1 MSNEKISFKNSAGK
15 QLSAKLYLPADRK
28 PHNYAIFAHCFTC
41 NQNFTA
47 VRYISAALAA
57 EGFGV
62 LSFDFTGLG
71 MSEGDFSET
80 NFSGSVDD
88 LISAA
93 NFLKENYQAPTV
105 IIGHSLGGAA
115 ALLAASEMEAIK
127 AVATIGTPCAPQHV
141 TNLLAGGI
149 EEIDEKG
156 AAEINIGGR
165 PFTIKKQFVEDLK
178 DQNLLNV
185 VRKMRKAFLFMHSP
199 QDNIVGIENAAD
211 LYAAAFH
218 PKSFVSLD
226 GADHLLSKTEDA
238 RYAGDLI
245 AAWAARYIEIPK
257 KSELATE
264 KHIVAYLGSEEKFT
278 TEIKAGRHH
287 LTADEPESFGGNDF
301 GPSPYALVASG
312 LAACTAMTL
321 RLYAD
326 RKKWDLREVYV
337 HISHEKTHLED
348 CLKCETADGKIDHF
362 AREIELI
369 GDLDAEQ
376 KSRLLEIAD
385 KCPVHKTLESKT
397 HISTKLINA

>member
-93 NFLKENYQAPTV
+93 NFLEENYQAPTV

-165 PFTIKKQFVEDLK
+165 PFTIKKQFVDDLERSESIK
-178 DQNLLNV
+178 
-185 VRKMRKAFLFMHSP
+185 RRP
-199 QDNIVGIENAAD
+199 QDAKGFSIYAFAAGQD
-211 LYAAAFH
+211 RRYRKRRRSLHGGVSSKKLCVFRWCRS
-218 PKSFVSLD
+218 SF
-226 GADHLLSKTEDA
+226 
-238 RYAGDLI
+238 
-245 AAWAARYIEIPK
+245 
-257 KSELATE
+257 
-264 KHIVAYLGSEEKFT
+264 
-278 TEIKAGRHH
+278 IKNGRR
-287 LTADEPESFGGNDF
+287 TI
-301 GPSPYALVASG
+301 
-312 LAACTAMTL
+312 
-321 RLYAD
+321 R
-326 RKKWDLREVYV
+326 R
-337 HISHEKTHLED
+337 
-348 CLKCETADGKIDHF
+348 
-362 AREIELI
+362 
-369 GDLDAEQ
+369 
-376 KSRLLEIAD
+376 
-385 KCPVHKTLESKT
+385 
-397 HISTKLINA
+397 